1 MIAFLTLSSS
11 LLVNPT
17 PRQSYTQRSH
27 IIPSMMAP
35 PPATSSFLRDAGVRI
50 GCSSAASVGTWALI
64 RSGVNSVAASSA
76 VGLAAGAILPTPL
89 ATAAFCGTFVGMSN
103 EIVAPGVTDAA
114 VLGGAAA
121 ALLAALDASNTR
133 FLKGYGGRLGAV
145 AALTGIAC
153 IAATPSLRASGL
165 LFQPS
170 LAAAAAA
177 PKALLSTVG
186 STVVGSA
193 AMRFWARRLAVLL
206 VVSGTSQLV
215 PLSSSAEEGESKR
228 AALAAR
234 LSNPVASASI
244 VGLAASALLGS
255 TYAAVSAS
263 VFAGAFVAMSAPDKI
278 TSTRALLAAAAL
290 AGFAQAALA
299 AIGVGAGGKLGA
311 AATIGVLLARS
322 IRSAA
327 VVVLLWRARA

>member
-1 MIAFLTLSSS
+1 MTA
-11 LLVNPT
+11 
-17 PRQSYTQRSH
+17 
-27 IIPSMMAP
+27 PSP
-35 PPATSSFLRDAGVRI
+35 PPASSFLRDAGIRI

-64 RSGVNSVAASSA
+64 RLGVNSVAASSA
-76 VGLAAGAILPTPL
+76 VGLVAGASLPTPL

-103 EIVAPGVTDAA
+103 EIVAPGATDAA
-114 VLGGAAA
+114 VLGAAA
-121 ALLAALDASNTR
+121 AAFLAALDASNTR

-153 IAATPSLRASGL
+153 IAATPTLRASGL

-206 VVSGTSQLV
+206 VVTGTSQLV
-215 PLSSSAEEGESKR
+215 PLSSGSGESKR

-244 VGLAASALLGS
+244 VGLAAGALLGS
-255 TYAAVSAS
+255 TNAAVAAS
-263 VFAGAFVAMSAPDKI
+263 VFAGSFVSMSAPDKV
-278 TSTRALLAAAAL
+278 TSTRSLLAAAAL
-290 AGFAQAALA
+290 AGFAQVALA

-322 IRSAA
+322 LRSAA